1 MYCLNKVDLTNSTTF
16 KTLTIQASYNI
27 NCFRTNPEVRY
38 HIERTA
44 QTTTKFENGVEK
56 NKLPEKTLKSFT
68 LDCLKKCKW
77 RNVAN
82 SVVGCFPFFNWIKAY
97 QFREW
102 FVGDLVSGLTV
113 GIVHIPQSLLMV

>member
-1 MYCLNKVDLTNSTTF
+1 MYTESHILYFAEIAIVSALTAFLS
-16 KTLTIQASYNI
+16 LIQ
-27 NCFRTNPEVRY
+27 
-38 HIERTA
+38 
-44 QTTTKFENGVEK
+44 KGVEK
-56 NKLPEKTLKSFT
+56 NKLPEKTLKGFT

-77 RNVAN
+77 RNLAN

-113 GIVHIPQSLLMV
+113 GIVHIPQSLLMVLVYE